1 MTNARIAQDLY
12 LSPRTV
18 STHLTSIYA
27 KLGVSTRGAAVRF
40 AVENG
45 LV

>member
-1 MTNARIAQDLY
+1 M
-12 LSPRTV
+12 SPRTV
-18 STHLTSIYA
+18 GTHLTSVYA
-27 KLGVSTRGAAVRF
+27 KLRVGSRAAATRF